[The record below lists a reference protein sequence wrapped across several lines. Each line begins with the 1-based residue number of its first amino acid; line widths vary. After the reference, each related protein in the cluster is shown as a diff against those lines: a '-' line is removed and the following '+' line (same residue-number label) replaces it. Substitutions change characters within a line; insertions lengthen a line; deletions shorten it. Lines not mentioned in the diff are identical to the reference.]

1 MIRYL
6 IKRILWVIPT
16 LIGVSLLVFSML
28 HLTPGEP
35 ALAILG
41 EHATAESIEKFN
53 KEMGLDKPLTEQYI
67 NFVKKALKGDFGISL
82 KSKQPVLTEFK
93 ERFFA
98 TAELAVVAMLFA
110 VILGIAMGIISAV
123 YRYSKFDFLATFVS
137 LMGVSMPVFWLGLM
151 LIYLFSIYLGVL
163 PVSGRIG
170 YEFYI
175 DEITGFYLID
185 TLLAKDYPAFI
196 DALKHILMPA
206 FVLGTIPMA
215 IIARM
220 SRASMS
226 GVLKEDYIKTA
237 RAKGLSGIRVILIH
251 ALKNALI
258 PVITIIGLMMG
269 TLLGGAI
276 LTESTFSWPG
286 IGKWLVNAVNQRDF
300 PIIQGATLIIAL
312 IYITINLIT
321 DILYAVVNPKIRLS

>member
-53 KEMGLDKPLTEQYI
+53 KEMGLDKPLVEQYV
-67 NFVKKALKGDFGISL
+67 NFAKKAIKGDFGISL

-98 TAELAVVAMLFA
+98 TAELAVVAMFFA
-110 VILGIAMGIISAV
+110 IVLGVTMGIISAV

-151 LIYLFSIYLGVL
+151 LIYLFSIYLGIL
-163 PVSGRIG
+163 PVSGRLG
-170 YEFYI
+170 YEFWV

-206 FVLGTIPMA
+206 LVLGTIPMA

-237 RAKGLSGIRVILIH
+237 KAKGLSGIRVILVH

-258 PVITIIGLMMG
+258 PVITVIGLMMG

-321 DILYAVVNPKIRLS
+321 DILYAVVNPKIRLG

>member
-53 KEMGLDKPLTEQYI
+53 KEMGLDKPLVEQYV
-67 NFVKKALKGDFGISL
+67 NFAKKAIKGDFGISL

-98 TAELAVVAMLFA
+98 TAELAIVAMFFA
-110 VILGIAMGIISAV
+110 IVLGVTMGIISAV

-151 LIYLFSIYLGVL
+151 LIYLFSIYLGIL
-163 PVSGRIG
+163 PVSGRLG
-170 YEFYI
+170 YEFWV

-206 FVLGTIPMA
+206 LVLGTIPMA

-237 RAKGLSGIRVILIH
+237 KAKGLSGIRVILVH

-258 PVITIIGLMMG
+258 PVITVIGLMMG

-321 DILYAVVNPKIRLS
+321 DILYAVVNPKIRLG

>member
-41 EHATAESIEKFN
+41 EHATAESVEKFN
-53 KEMGLDKPLTEQYI
+53 KEMGLDKPLVEQYI
-67 NFVKKALKGDFGISL
+67 NFAKKAIKGDFGISL
-82 KSKQPVLTEFK
+82 KSKQPVLDEFK

-98 TAELAVVAMLFA
+98 TAELAIVAMFFA
-110 VILGIAMGIISAV
+110 IILGIAMGVISAV
-123 YRYSKFDFLATFVS
+123 YRYSKFDFLATFTS
-137 LMGVSMPVFWLGLM
+137 LIGVSMPVFWLGLM
-151 LIYLFSIYLGVL
+151 LIYLFSIYLGIL
-163 PVSGRIG
+163 PVSGRLG
-170 YEFYI
+170 YEFWV
-175 DEITGFYLID
+175 DEKTGFFLID

-237 RAKGLSGIRVILIH
+237 KAKGLSGIRVILVH

-258 PVITIIGLMMG
+258 PVITVIGLMMG
-269 TLLGGAI
+269 ALLGGAI
-276 LTESTFSWPG
+276 LTETTFSWPG

-321 DILYAVVNPKIRLS
+321 DILYAVINPKIRLG

>member
-53 KEMGLDKPLTEQYI
+53 KEMGLDKPLVEQYV
-67 NFVKKALKGDFGISL
+67 NFAKKAIKGDFGISL

-98 TAELAVVAMLFA
+98 TAELAIVAMFFA
-110 VILGIAMGIISAV
+110 IVLGVTMGIISAV

-151 LIYLFSIYLGVL
+151 LIYLFSIYLGIL
-163 PVSGRIG
+163 PVSGRLG
-170 YEFYI
+170 YEFWV

-206 FVLGTIPMA
+206 LVLGTIPMA

-237 RAKGLSGIRVILIH
+237 KAKGLSGIRVILVH

-258 PVITIIGLMMG
+258 PVITVIGLMMG

-300 PIIQGATLIIAL
+300 PIIQGATLIMPVRGHLAASTL
-312 IYITINLIT
+312 
-321 DILYAVVNPKIRLS
+321 A

>member
-41 EHATAESIEKFN
+41 EHATAESVEKFN
-53 KEMGLDKPLTEQYI
+53 KEMGLDKPLVEQYI
-67 NFVKKALKGDFGISL
+67 NFAKKAIKGDFGISL
-82 KSKQPVLTEFK
+82 KSKQPVLDEFK

-98 TAELAVVAMLFA
+98 TAELAIVAMFFA
-110 VILGIAMGIISAV
+110 IILGIAMGVISAV
-123 YRYSKFDFLATFVS
+123 YRYSKFDFLATFTS
-137 LMGVSMPVFWLGLM
+137 LIGVSMPVFWLGLM
-151 LIYLFSIYLGVL
+151 LIYLFSIYLGIL
-163 PVSGRIG
+163 PVSGRLG
-170 YEFYI
+170 YEFWV
-175 DEITGFYLID
+175 DEKTGFFLID

-226 GVLKEDYIKTA
+226 GVLKEDYIKTVK
-237 RAKGLSGIRVILIH
+237 AKGLSGVRVILVH

-258 PVITIIGLMMG
+258 PVITVIGLMMG
-269 TLLGGAI
+269 ALLGGAI
-276 LTESTFSWPG
+276 LTETTFSWPG

-321 DILYAVVNPKIRLS
+321 DILYAVINPKIRLG

>member
-41 EHATAESIEKFN
+41 EHATAESVEKFN
-53 KEMGLDKPLTEQYI
+53 KEMGLDKPLVEQYI
-67 NFVKKALKGDFGISL
+67 NFAKKAIKGDFGISL
-82 KSKQPVLTEFK
+82 KSKQPVLDEFK

-98 TAELAVVAMLFA
+98 TAELAIVAMFFA
-110 VILGIAMGIISAV
+110 IILGIAMGVISAV
-123 YRYSKFDFLATFVS
+123 YRYSKFDFLATFTS
-137 LMGVSMPVFWLGLM
+137 LIGVSMPVFWLGLM
-151 LIYLFSIYLGVL
+151 LIYLFSIYLGIL
-163 PVSGRIG
+163 PVSGRLG
-170 YEFYI
+170 YEFWV
-175 DEITGFYLID
+175 DEKTGFFLID

-237 RAKGLSGIRVILIH
+237 KAKGLSGVRVILVH

-258 PVITIIGLMMG
+258 PVITVIGLMMG
-269 TLLGGAI
+269 ALLGGAI
-276 LTESTFSWPG
+276 LTETTFSWPG

-321 DILYAVVNPKIRLS
+321 DILYAVINPKIRLG